1 MKNVILTKDHTH
13 AGVEL
18 QPGAKLTVCDQD
30 ASFMVAARVAR
41 VVEAEKITQ
50 ISIEGDTK

>member
-1 MKNVILTKDHTH
+1 MKDVILTKDHTH

-30 ASFMVAARVAR
+30 AKFMVAARVAR
-41 VVEAEKITQ
+41 VVEAEKITE